1 MKEATKSLSKHAI
14 TKIILGRFAFITL
27 GAFIA
32 GFALEGFLIP
42 NNIIDGGIIGIS
54 MMTSYV
60 TKFNLGLLVFLIN
73 LPFIF
78 LALQKMGKI
87 FVLQTAYAVTMLSLS
102 VNLFHKVQATEA
114 PLLATVFGGIILGTG
129 VGLVLRNN
137 AALDG
142 TEILSIRLSKKIGLS
157 VGELIMC
164 FNVFIYTCAGFIY
177 GWDNAMY
184 SIITYFIA
192 YRVIDVVLEGLNSSR
207 SAFIISD
214 NAKEIGTAII
224 KELDVTVTYF
234 RTKGGYSGQEKILVY
249 CVISRLEMTKLKNI
263 VKFIDPTAFIV
274 IQEVYEVDGVRFKKH
289 K

>member
-137 AALDG
+137 AAIDV
-142 TEILSIRLSKKIGLS
+142 TEIL
-157 VGELIMC
+157 
-164 FNVFIYTCAGFIY
+164 
-177 GWDNAMY
+177 
-184 SIITYFIA
+184 
-192 YRVIDVVLEGLNSSR
+192 
-207 SAFIISD
+207 
-214 NAKEIGTAII
+214 
-224 KELDVTVTYF
+224 
-234 RTKGGYSGQEKILVY
+234 
-249 CVISRLEMTKLKNI
+249 
-263 VKFIDPTAFIV
+263 
-274 IQEVYEVDGVRFKKH
+274 
-289 K
+289 